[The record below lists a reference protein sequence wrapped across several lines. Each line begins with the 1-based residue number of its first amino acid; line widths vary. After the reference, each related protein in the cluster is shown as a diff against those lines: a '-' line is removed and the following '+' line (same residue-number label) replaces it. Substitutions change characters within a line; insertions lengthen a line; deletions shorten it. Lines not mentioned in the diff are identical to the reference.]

1 MSMNLNKFINAAA
14 AEGNF
19 LLCKLLRE
27 AVFKDDIPAPAATD
41 GSKVFINEDLFS
53 SYSDVEQ
60 YGILC
65 HEARHILYQHPKI
78 AKVKE
83 LKPSLY
89 NIATDIIINEEVIKA
104 GRKLPDG
111 CLTRELPNGTVVPKH
126 LKSSMSI
133 YEWLLDVL
141 PKETS
146 FDAKDLMEEPSNVDG
161 EIKQLAEIELE
172 KNYSQEARDTKEVIR
187 ELKDVKG
194 LSIFDYVKY
203 EVGRLTQ
210 PLWKRNFRREG
221 RSVPGCV
228 MPSYRAQVRLPKV
241 KVFIDASG
249 SMNKVIDNIISGLDK
264 VFAKGKM
271 FSARYFLFDTK
282 IEEYRDHDQIGYF
295 LGGTNLN
302 LVADNLTEA
311 DMYFVITDCEGNMD
325 RLNNSKQNLVVFT
338 NNKREVYGKA
348 VEVDDEF
355 LHTIQDTRE

>member
-27 AVFKDDIPAPAATD
+27 VVFRDDIPAPAATD

-65 HEARHILYQHPKI
+65 HETRHILYQHAKI
-78 AKVKE
+78 AKTKE
-83 LKPSLY
+83 LIPTLY

-104 GRKLPDG
+104 GRKLPAG
-111 CLTRELPNGTVVPKH
+111 HLTRELPDGMRVPSY
-126 LKSSMSI
+126 LNSSMRI
-133 YEWLLDVL
+133 YEWLLENL
-141 PKETS
+141 PEDTRLS
-146 FDAKDLMEEPSNVDG
+146 ADDLMEEPANVDG
-161 EIKQLAEIELE
+161 EIQQLAEIELE
-172 KNYSQEARDTKEVIR
+172 RNYSQEARDSKEMIDK
-187 ELKDVKG
+187 LKDVKG

-221 RSVPGCV
+221 RSVQGCV

-249 SMNKVIDNIISGLDK
+249 SMREVIDNIISGLDK
-264 VFAKGKM
+264 VFTKGKM
-271 FSARYFLFDTK
+271 FSAKYFLFDVK
-282 IEEYRDHDQIGYF
+282 MEEYKDYDQIERF

-302 LVADNLTEA
+302 LVADNLTDA
-311 DMYFVITDCEGNMD
+311 DMYFVITDCEGDME
-325 RLNNSKQNLVVFT
+325 RLNNSNKNLVVFT
-338 NNKREVYGKA
+338 NNEKEVYGKA

-355 LHTIQDTRE
+355 LHTIQNTGK